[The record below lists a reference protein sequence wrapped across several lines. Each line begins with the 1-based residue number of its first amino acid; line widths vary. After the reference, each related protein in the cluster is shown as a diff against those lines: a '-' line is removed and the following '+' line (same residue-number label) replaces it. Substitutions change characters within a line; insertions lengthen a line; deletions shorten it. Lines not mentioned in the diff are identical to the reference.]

1 MKPNSSPF
9 ASGGVGS
16 AGDKYENLPTAKVL
30 PQATPV
36 GPSSGSGNR
45 VPLDDVVEKVT
56 MMGFSRE
63 QVRATVRNLTENGQ
77 NVDLNVVLDKLM
89 NGGAGRDI
97 IQPQK
102 GWFNR

>member
-1 MKPNSSPF
+1 MKPNSSPL

-16 AGDKYENLPTAKVL
+16 GEDKYENLPTAKVL
-30 PQATPV
+30 PQAAPV

-56 MMGFSRE
+56 MMGFSRD
-63 QVRATVRNLTENGQ
+63 QVRATIRKLTENGQ

-89 NGGAGRDI
+89 NGGPCGDI
-97 IQPQK
+97 NQPQK